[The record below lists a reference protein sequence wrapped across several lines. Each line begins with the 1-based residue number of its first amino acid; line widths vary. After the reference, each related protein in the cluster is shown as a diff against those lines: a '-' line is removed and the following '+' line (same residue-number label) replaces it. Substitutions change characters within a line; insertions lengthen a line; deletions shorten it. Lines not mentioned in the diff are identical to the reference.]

1 MVPGWHPRAA
11 SRKTACTCPM
21 NGQCIYLAH
30 VPVDVCESFF
40 CACTSISGYL
50 DKILIRIWPLYVI
63 LAAYLFRPFLQLFG
77 NIFRHGNPRLH
88 VLEAKGFTN
97 LHHLHQN
104 RNCLHNHG
112 PPFTLFRR
120 CRNYGHIMCAHAH
133 AASSRQWPKG
143 KGVLWSRLR
152 RQGLTFIILISST
165 EKCHWLERG
174 SRWRRILIR
183 LSSKNGWESLRV
195 VKIIHARLCGAAI
208 QFEGRYIDWEVPQ
221 ISMDYTIDFS
231 HEPAHNYCTRFL
243 MCHMAFAMIPPK
255 DTMSFHPKMLSGS
268 FP

>member
-143 KGVLWSRLR
+143 SPSSSSSAPPKSVTGLRRDPGGDASSSGCPQRMAESHYGWSR
-152 RQGLTFIILISST
+152 
-165 EKCHWLERG
+165 
-174 SRWRRILIR
+174 
-183 LSSKNGWESLRV
+183 
-195 VKIIHARLCGAAI
+195 
-208 QFEGRYIDWEVPQ
+208 
-221 ISMDYTIDFS
+221 
-231 HEPAHNYCTRFL
+231 
-243 MCHMAFAMIPPK
+243 
-255 DTMSFHPKMLSGS
+255 
-268 FP
+268 